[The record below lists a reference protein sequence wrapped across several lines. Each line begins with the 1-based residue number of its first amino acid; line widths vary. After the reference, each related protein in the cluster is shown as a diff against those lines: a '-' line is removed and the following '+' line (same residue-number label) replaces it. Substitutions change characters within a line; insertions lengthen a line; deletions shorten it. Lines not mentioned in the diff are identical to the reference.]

1 MTHYWASVDQLL
13 TYRPVG
19 LYIPGMT
26 PNREIQAASTR
37 NKILM
42 VAAEEILKNGFQ
54 STSLGDILKQ
64 ADISKGCFYHH
75 FATKQELGYAVLD
88 ESLTEVKTEIWM
100 PIINSDNPLQAVID
114 MFNSPDQYL
123 DCESVKHGCPINNLA
138 QEMSA
143 IDEGFRARIETI
155 YSDWK
160 THLTTA
166 LQRCQKNGF
175 MNKQTDPEHIATLII
190 AVSQGAIGIAK
201 NAQQP
206 ASFTEYTRGLV
217 EYLTSLKI

>member
-1 MTHYWASVDQLL
+1 MS
-13 TYRPVG
+13 
-19 LYIPGMT
+19 
-26 PNREIQAASTR
+26 PNRETQAASTR

-100 PIINSDNPLQAVID
+100 PIINSGNPLQSVID
-114 MFNSPDQYL
+114 MLNSPGEFL

-166 LQRCQKNGF
+166 LQRCQESGYMK
-175 MNKQTDPEHIATLII
+175 KQTNPKHIATLII
-190 AVSQGAIGIAK
+190 ATLQGAIGIAK

-217 EYLTSLKI
+217 EYLTSLQI